1 MEKIFS
7 FSAQAKEIGDA
18 LNYFS
23 STILCNAIFCLV
35 ITFQEF
41 HSCFSSLFRVILL
54 VFSTPFKKLDNA
66 ETSSNAKNCG
76 PEKVVNNEGLL
87 EEDVEIVLDTLMNF
101 CNQDGEK
108 NIDEVELVEV
118 FDSFDE
124 TKPSVEEV
132 QEAFDVFDEN
142 GDGYIDANELK
153 KVICK
158 MGFLEFS
165 VEDCQRMIVPFDD
178 NIDGRIEFGEFV
190 KLMEHIFQ

>member
-7 FSAQAKEIGDA
+7 FSVQAKNIGDV
-18 LNYFS
+18 LN
-23 STILCNAIFCLV
+23 STILFYTFFCLV
-35 ITFQEF
+35 ITFKEF
-41 HSCFSSLFRVILL
+41 SSCFSSLYRVILL

-66 ETSSNAKNCG
+66 ETSSKVKNCG
-76 PEKVVNNEGLL
+76 PEKVNNNEGLL
-87 EEDVEIVLDTLMNF
+87 EEDAEIVLDTLRNV
-101 CNQDGEK
+101 CNQNGEK
-108 NIDEVELVEV
+108 NIDEVELVEA

-165 VEDCQRMIVPFDD
+165 MEDCQRMIVPFDE
-178 NIDGRIEFGEFV
+178 NIDGRIEYGEFV